1 MYTNKEKEDAE
12 FLLRCCVFGVFALMA
27 GMAALIILI
36 VLAGGAT

>member
-1 MYTNKEKEDAE
+1 MYTDKEKEDAE

-27 GMAALIILI
+27 GMVALIILI